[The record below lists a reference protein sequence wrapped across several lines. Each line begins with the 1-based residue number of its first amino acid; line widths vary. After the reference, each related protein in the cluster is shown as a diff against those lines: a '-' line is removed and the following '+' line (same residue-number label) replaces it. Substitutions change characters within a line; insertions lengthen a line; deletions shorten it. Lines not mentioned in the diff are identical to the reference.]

1 MTADITNV
9 LVVEDNEVLR
19 GLLRTTLER
28 ASFRV
33 LLAADAESAL
43 GLFASAEQPIDMLI
57 SDVKLPG
64 MNGVKLAQE
73 LRRRDPHLP
82 ILLVSGAFD
91 EETGFPE
98 LDKPFT
104 LDELRRKIAE
114 VARAAA
120 GRNP

>member
-28 ASFRV
+28 SSFRV

-43 GLFASAEQPIDMLI
+43 GLFANAEQPIDMLI